1 GEPGRHVVL
10 SHAWP
15 EGVQVDDAADPAGV
29 CEDVGFVDITVG
41 GHHTGPGAPC
51 EHVSHPLF
59 DGVHSPGLIGQGAAG
74 GRCVE
79 VDPVHPGGP
88 GVEFQDG
95 GGQLVEP
102 GDDLHRVGQVLGATD
117 GGGDRF
123 GQWPAG
129 AGLQQ
134 QYGGQRPTQDG
145 RGGAAALGEHGVPPG
160 QAGELLLG
168 QDLQIAGAT
177 VGGVADH
184 GAAGGPVAEQV

>member
-1 GEPGRHVVL
+1 
-10 SHAWP
+10 
-15 EGVQVDDAADPAGV
+15 
-29 CEDVGFVDITVG
+29 
-41 GHHTGPGAPC
+41 
-51 EHVSHPLF
+51 
-59 DGVHSPGLIGQGAAG
+59 
-74 GRCVE
+74 
-79 VDPVHPGGP
+79 GP

-102 GDDLHRVGQVLGATD
+102 GDDLHRVGQVLGAAD

-184 GAAGGPVAEQV
+184 GAAGGPVAEQVAAGGGAGLLRTEPAGHSAGNECLGQPGQEGVVGSAPDAHGVRPPAQDGHQIGRATCTDRG